1 MRHLGTR
8 ILSMQTCKTYLF
20 YTYWVLLALMTL
32 ACDTTVK
39 TDEAEVGAAVRSLSP
54 INPDQVFRIDTAKS
68 TLTWIGAKVTGRHY
82 GIIPISEGSITLH
95 KGVPHGGKTRFDMNK
110 VRSTDRSIDE
120 AGNKKLTKH
129 LRSEDFFDVE
139 NFPTATFQI
148 TSVVPFDSTERQDAP
163 APAPHTK
170 ALRIKDPTHKITGN
184 LTIKGVTKSVSFPAK
199 ITLEDNLLRAKAN
212 FNIDRTYWRL
222 TYGADQSL
230 GNKTIYPAV
239 NIGLDIVAHNQ

>member
-1 MRHLGTR
+1 MRPYR
-8 ILSMQTCKTYLF
+8 TYLL
-20 YTYWVLLALMTL
+20 YTYWVLLALVTL

-54 INPDQVFRIDTAKS
+54 INPDQVFRVDTAKS
-68 TLTWIGAKVTGRHY
+68 TVSWIGAKVTGRHY
-82 GIIPISEGSITLH
+82 GIIPISDGSITLH
-95 KGVPHGGKTRFDMNK
+95 NGMAHGGTTRFDMSR
-110 VRSTDRSIDE
+110 VRSEDKSIDE

-139 NFPTATFQI
+139 NHPTARFQI

-163 APAPHTK
+163 APAPNTK

-199 ITLEDNLLRAKAN
+199 ITVEDSVLRAKAN
-212 FNIDRTYWRL
+212 FNIDRTHWRL

-239 NIGLDIVAHNQ
+239 NIGLDIVARQQ